1 MTEVQRI
8 KVEPDDTDQRLD
20 RWLRRRFPDLAY
32 GQLAKWVRTGQVRI
46 DGHRAKPETRLEA
59 GQEVR
64 LPPHRPTGSGKRP
77 GSVEPRTPR
86 EQPTPARVSDAD
98 RAALRENVLYRDD
111 DLIAIN
117 KPAGLAVQGGTGQR
131 RHLDG
136 MLGALQEDDPRPPRL
151 VHRLDKDTGG
161 VLLLARTDLAARR
174 LTAAFRGRDVT
185 KIYWGLVKGVP
196 RPSAGR
202 ISLPISKSA
211 GPGGERIR
219 PDETGRAAI
228 TDYAVIETAAR
239 RLAWLAL
246 RPKTG
251 RTHQLRVH
259 CQALGTPII
268 GDQKYGG
275 PDALMDELAAGLHLH
290 ARSIEL
296 PHPRTGRPLTIGA
309 PLGGHMAESWAF
321 LGLSEAAAEDDPFAD
336 LGPV

>member
-1 MTEVQRI
+1 MTEVRRI
-8 KVEPDDTDQRLD
+8 KVESDDAEQRLD

-32 GQLAKWVRTGQVRI
+32 GQLAKWVRTGQVRV
-46 DGHRAKPETRLEA
+46 DGHSARPETRLAA

-64 LPPHRPTGSGKRP
+64 LPPHRPVGQRSERP
-77 GSVEPRTPR
+77 AS
-86 EQPTPARVSDAD
+86 ARISDAD
-98 RAALRENVLYRDD
+98 RAALAEHVLYRDD

-136 MLGALQEDDPRPPRL
+136 MLGALQGDDPRPPRL

-219 PDETGRAAI
+219 PDEAGHVAI

-239 RLAWLAL
+239 RVAWLAL
-246 RPKTG
+246 RPLTG

-259 CQALGTPII
+259 CQALGNPII
-268 GDQKYGG
+268 GDRKYGG
-275 PDALMDELAAGLHLH
+275 EDAVMGELGAGLHLH

-296 PHPRTGRPLTIGA
+296 PHPRTGKPLAIGA

-321 LGLSEAAAEDDPFAD
+321 LGLSEAAADDDPFAD
-336 LGPV
+336 LGPI